1 MSLQARRRLWSF
13 FEALYSQELTETA
26 STTTTPTWIKTP
38 LMDHQRTSLAAA
50 LALEQSK
57 QDGVLV
63 DPLPGEADGGRFFTS
78 YGILADKVGSG
89 KSLTA
94 LALVKQ
100 PPPSDLYTEYI
111 TRHNQILGDGRDI
124 GLLRQKSQRQT
135 SAGVALRQ
143 VTTSLL
149 LVPHA
154 LIQQW
159 ETYVTRDT
167 TLRAKILKRKADT
180 SDPALMADLETYDL
194 IIVSSTMW
202 PTFKASHPIRT
213 ILWQRLFIDEA
224 DSIAFSSDHDDLHAR
239 FYWFITASWMNLIF
253 TGGCYY
259 NIMSVYT
266 PLPETPLTLIERIHK
281 SVYNN
286 NYFSVPGCRHQ
297 NIVRRMCGTDRL
309 QTHPSSQA
317 VLSQSARVVIHSTEE
332 AIRRS
337 FSNPLIA
344 HSTIVCATPA
354 NLRVLESFVSPEM
367 MERLHAGDV
376 KGALESVGMTAH
388 SESELTTAVT
398 ASWLTELDNAKKTYE
413 FKKTITYS
421 SEAARIKSF
430 ETCEQKIAS
439 IESRIS
445 AVEDRIKRAK
455 EHSCPI
461 CCCEATNPAL
471 TPCCTQI
478 FCFGCLCESLKRA
491 ASCPLCRV
499 RISDLKSVKVLGEG
513 NETNTVTVAAP
524 KKKKLGKQETCI
536 AFLKEHP
543 SARVLIFSSYD
554 ATFSGLNTSLT
565 DAGITHA
572 TVNGSQARITK
583 LLREFKEGKHS
594 VLFLNARNMGA
605 GLNMESAT
613 HVLLFHRMAAELE
626 QQIVGRAVRLGRTE
640 PLEVIHLYHENEL
653 QTGIAHS

>member
-1 MSLQARRRLWSF
+1 
-13 FEALYSQELTETA
+13 
-26 STTTTPTWIKTP
+26 
-38 LMDHQRTSLAAA
+38 MDHQRTSLAAA

-57 QDGVLV
+57 QDGILV
-63 DPLPGEADGGRFFTS
+63 DALPGESDGGRFFSS

-100 PPPSDLYTEYI
+100 PAPSDLYTEYV
-111 TRHNQILGDGRDI
+111 TRHTQILGDGRDI
-124 GLLRQKSQRQT
+124 GLLRQKSQKKT
-135 SAGVALRQ
+135 AAGVELRQ

-149 LVPHA
+149 IVPHA

-159 ETYVTRDT
+159 ETYIGRDT
-167 TLRAKILKRKADT
+167 TLRAKILKRKAET
-180 SDPALMADLETYDL
+180 SDPALMTDLETYDL
-194 IIVSSTMW
+194 IVVSSTMW
-202 PTFKASHPIRT
+202 PTFKASHPCRN

-224 DSIAFSSDHDDLHAR
+224 DSITFTSDHDDLHAR
-239 FYWFITASWMNLIF
+239 FYWFITASWMNLVF

-259 NIMSVYT
+259 NIMAVYM
-266 PLPETPLTLIERIHK
+266 PLPDTAPALITRIQK
-281 SVYNN
+281 SVYNT
-286 NYFSVPGCRHQ
+286 NYFSVPGCRHM

-317 VLSQSARVVIHSTEE
+317 VLSQSSRAIIHSSED
-332 AIRRS
+332 AIRKS
-337 FSNPLIA
+337 FTNPLIS

-376 KGALESVGMTAH
+376 KGALECVGMTAH
-388 SESELTTAVT
+388 SESELTSAVT
-398 ASWLTELDNAKKTYE
+398 ASWLQELDNAKKTYE
-413 FKKTITYS
+413 FKKTISYS
-421 SEAARIKSF
+421 SEAARTKSL

-455 EHSCPI
+455 EHNCPI
-461 CCCEATNPAL
+461 CYCDATNPAL
-471 TPCCTQI
+471 TPCCAQI
-478 FCFGCLCESLKRA
+478 FCFGCLCESLKRV

-499 RISDLKSVKVLGEG
+499 RITDLKSVKVLGDDKAQ
-513 NETNTVTVAAP
+513 TSTVVP
-524 KKKKLGKQETCI
+524 IEKKKLGKQETCI
-536 AFLKEHP
+536 TFLKENP
-543 SARVLIFSSYD
+543 AARVLIFSSYD
-554 ATFSGLNTSLT
+554 ATFSGLNASLT
-565 DAGITHA
+565 DAGISHA

-583 LLREFKEGKHS
+583 LLREFREGKHS

-626 QQIVGRAVRLGRTE
+626 QQIVGRAVRLGRTD
-640 PLEVIHLYHENEL
+640 PLDVIHLYHENEV
-653 QTGIAHS
+653 QTGITHA